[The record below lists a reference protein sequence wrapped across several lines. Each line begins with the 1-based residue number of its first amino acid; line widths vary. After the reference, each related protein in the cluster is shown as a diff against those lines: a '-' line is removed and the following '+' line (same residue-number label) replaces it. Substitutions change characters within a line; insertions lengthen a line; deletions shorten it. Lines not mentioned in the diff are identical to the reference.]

1 MQMKTLAI
9 MVAAVATAWAGEKGA
24 EPGKTVTVC
33 VDPSGDGVNIRSAQ
47 TMASK
52 HFAKIGI
59 IIDWHELRDCMDDRN
74 SLQITLSY
82 DTPPNQLPG
91 SLAYALPY
99 EGRHIVVF
107 YDRLQQS
114 DPNLVTRL
122 LAYTLAH
129 EITHILEGITRHS
142 GRGIMK
148 AHWDR
153 EDRFE
158 IGLGRLGFAPEDIDL
173 IYRGVDARALAIAA
187 PPIPGPV
194 AAR

>member
-1 MQMKTLAI
+1 MKILAI
-9 MVAAVATAWAGEKGA
+9 MVAAAATAWAGEKGA
-24 EPGKTVTVC
+24 EPGKTVKVC

-47 TMASK
+47 AMASK
-52 HFAKIGI
+52 HFAKIGVT
-59 IIDWHELRDCMDDRN
+59 IDWRELRDCMDDRN

-99 EGRHIVVF
+99 EGRHLVVF
-107 YDRLQQS
+107 YDRVLQS

-122 LAYTLAH
+122 LAYTMAH

-142 GRGIMK
+142 KRGIMK

-153 EDRFE
+153 EDRFQ
-158 IGLGRLGFAPEDIDL
+158 IALGNLEFASEDVDL
-173 IYRGVDARALAIAA
+173 IYRGLDGRIAA
-187 PPIPGPV
+187 STV
-194 AAR
+194 AAQK

>member
-1 MQMKTLAI
+1 MKTLATLV
-9 MVAAVATAWAGEKGA
+9 VAAAAIAWAGEKGV

-33 VDPSGDGVNIRSAQ
+33 VEPSGDGVNIRSARAI
-47 TMASK
+47 ASK
-52 HFAKIGI
+52 HFAKIGV
-59 IIDWHELRDCMDDRN
+59 IIDWRELRDCTNDRN

-107 YDRLQQS
+107 CDRLQQS
-114 DPNLVTRL
+114 DPNFVTRL
-122 LAYTLAH
+122 LAYTLTH

-142 GRGIMK
+142 RRGIMK

-153 EDRFE
+153 EDRFQ
-158 IGLGRLGFAPEDIDL
+158 IALGNLEFAPEDVDL
-173 IYRGVDARALAIAA
+173 IYRGLDGRIAA
-187 PPIPGPV
+187 STV
-194 AAR
+194 AAQK

>member
-1 MQMKTLAI
+1 MKTLATI
-9 MVAAVATAWAGEKGA
+9 LAVAAATAWAGEKGA
-24 EPGKTVTVC
+24 KPGKMVTVC
-33 VDPSGDGVNIRSAQ
+33 VEPSGDGVNIRSAQ
-47 TMASK
+47 AMASK
-52 HFAKIGI
+52 HFAKIGVI
-59 IIDWHELRDCMDDRN
+59 IGWHELRDCVDDRN

-82 DTPPNQLPG
+82 DTPQNRLPG

-114 DPNLVTRL
+114 DPNLVSRL

-142 GRGIMK
+142 RRGIMK

-153 EDRFE
+153 EDRFQ
-158 IGLGRLGFAPEDIDL
+158 IGLGNLEFAAEDVDL
-173 IYRGVDARALAIAA
+173 IYRGLVRRIAA
-187 PPIPGPV
+187 STV
-194 AAR
+194 AAQK

>member
-1 MQMKTLAI
+1 MQIKTLAT
-9 MVAAVATAWAGEKGA
+9 MVVAAATAWAGEKGA

-33 VDPSGDGVNIRSAQ
+33 VEPSGDGVNIRLSQAL
-47 TMASK
+47 ASK
-52 HFAKIGI
+52 HFAKIGVI
-59 IIDWHELRDCMDDRN
+59 LDWRELRDCPHDRN

-99 EGRHIVVF
+99 ESRHIVVF
-107 YDRLQQS
+107 YDRLLQS
-114 DPNLVTRL
+114 DTNLVTRL

-142 GRGIMK
+142 RRGIMK

-153 EDRFE
+153 EDRFQ
-158 IGLGRLGFAPEDIDL
+158 IALGNLEFAPEDVDL
-173 IYRGVDARALAIAA
+173 IYRGLDGRIAA
-187 PPIPGPV
+187 STV
-194 AAR
+194 AVQK

>member
-1 MQMKTLAI
+1 MKILAMI
-9 MVAAVATAWAGEKGA
+9 VAATAATTWAGEKGA
-24 EPGKTVTVC
+24 DRERTVTVC

-47 TMASK
+47 AMASK
-52 HFAKIGI
+52 HFAKIGV
-59 IIDWHELRDCMDDRN
+59 IIDWHELRDCTGDRN

-142 GRGIMK
+142 RRGIMK

-153 EDRFE
+153 EDRFQ
-158 IGLGRLGFAPEDIDL
+158 IALGNLEFAPEDVDL
-173 IYRGVDARALAIAA
+173 IYRGLDGRIAA
-187 PPIPGPV
+187 STV
-194 AAR
+194 AAQK